1 MCRITIKR
9 NAYVL
14 ALSHV
19 YSSLLKWAL
28 KKNPKKPKAPGK
40 TLPQEVEAL
49 PLHGDPGDVCPPSSP
64 VTLQIVQRPHPVTGR
79 EM

>member
-1 MCRITIKR
+1 MGF
-9 NAYVL
+9 
-14 ALSHV
+14 
-19 YSSLLKWAL
+19 

-49 PLHGDPGDVCPPSSP
+49 PLHGDPGDVRPPSSP